1 MSPRNAV
8 LVLTIVLAGCGGRSD
23 AELAADSTEAAAR
36 VGRLTAALASATGS
50 TEEPFAK
57 WILPIELAEVS
68 GIALTADGRLVAH
81 SDEMSRLA
89 IIDYRTGTFVK
100 RFKMGNRPVVADFEA
115 ITAVG
120 ADIYLLQSNGT
131 IYQFREAADGEAAPF
146 TVHETGLADQC
157 EFEGIAHDA
166 KLNVFLLACK
176 QRGKKALDSLTIYRV
191 RLGATGDER
200 AGSVLSIPNTLV
212 IGGNDWKELHPS
224 DITVDP
230 TTGNYV
236 LVARQ
241 ERALI
246 VITPEGV
253 VVEARP
259 VPGKVLNPEGVAIT
273 RDGVLMI
280 SDEAAKDPASISL
293 FRWRPGAIPVTSDT
307 GSVVADSTRSGPDSI
322 KP

>member
-1 MSPRNAV
+1 MVAPGLLVALAACSGRNAEQV
-8 LVLTIVLAGCGGRSD
+8 
-23 AELAADSTEAAAR
+23 AADSAEAAAR
-36 VGRLTAALASATGS
+36 VGRMTAALADPARSDDA
-50 TEEPFAK
+50 PFAK
-57 WILPIELAEVS
+57 WILPPELAEVS

-81 SDEMSRLA
+81 SDEMSSLA
-89 IIDYRTGTFVK
+89 VIDYRTGVFLK
-100 RFKMGNRPVVADFEA
+100 RFDMGDRPVVADFEA
-115 ITAVG
+115 VAVVG
-120 ADIYLLQSNGT
+120 PDMYLLQSNGT
-131 IYQFREAADGEAAPF
+131 IYQFREPAEGESAPF

-166 KLNVFLLACK
+166 TLKAFLLACK
-176 QRGKKALDSLTIYRV
+176 QRGKQALDSLTIYRV
-191 RLGATGDER
+191 QLNATGG
-200 AGSVLSIPNTLV
+200 AGASSVLSIPIAQV

-253 VVEARP
+253 VVASRP
-259 VPGKVLNPEGVAIT
+259 VPGKILNPEGVAIT
-273 RDGVLMI
+273 RDGILLI

-293 FRWRPGAIPVTSDT
+293 FRWRAMSGRAAADTSTMPIDSSAT
-307 GSVVADSTRSGPDSI
+307 STDSVRP
-322 KP
+322 